1 MSSND
6 YYCALCGSTFSNY
19 HIAEKPH
26 SAGLRQAFRSSQAKK
41 QALNPARDE
50 GEGSVQESPTREVED
65 DVPVENDE
73 MYTYDPSII
82 SREDA
87 KWVYDLQ
94 CLGINTATEVP
105 MKGFVSNISHQS
117 TYGMIEVHDHDDE
130 DIFASDYFSAYH
142 DTTNSGK
149 KVYPFHPNCWDLFKI
164 AFEYYSTGEKPVS
177 AVYWFPS
184 LEAASNLDKALLFDV
199 MSRHGNNQLRR
210 LSGIDYGEPDPPNQ
224 ARWVARPGEELFL
237 ADPTRAREPNK
248 AMIAEK
254 WSSMPSINC
263 RPSTYPPQE
272 IQKIDPFSRL
282 PYELLSM
289 ILSELEASSLI
300 GLFSASPHVH
310 RVVSDIPLFWLEAM
324 RSSMPWFFEMQEFLD
339 TFSKDR
345 TIKSGADLDLNRLR
359 LLCLWANHITTP
371 RVGMTGTFMGIANRR
386 RIWGICRQ
394 LIDKYTS
401 IISVRRL

>member
-1 MSSND
+1 MSSTD

-50 GEGSVQESPTREVED
+50 GQGSVQASLTREDED
-65 DVPVENDE
+65 DIPIENDE

-94 CLGINTATEVP
+94 CLGINSATEVP
-105 MKGFVSNISHQS
+105 RKGFVSTISHQS
-117 TYGMIEVHDHDDE
+117 TYGMIKVHDHDDE
-130 DIFASDYFSAYH
+130 DIFAINYFTAYH

-164 AFEYYSTGEKPVS
+164 ALEYQLSGKKPLS
-177 AVYWFPS
+177 AVGSWFPL
-184 LEAASNLDKALLFDV
+184 LEATSNLDKALLFDV
-199 MSRHGNNQLRR
+199 MSRHGNNQVRR

-237 ADPTRAREPNK
+237 ADPTRAIEDNK
-248 AMIAEK
+248 AIIAEK
-254 WSSMPSINC
+254 WSSMLSIN
-263 RPSTYPPQE
+263 RRRSTSPPQE
-272 IQKIDPFSRL
+272 IQETDPFSRL

-289 ILSELEASSLI
+289 VLSELEASSLI

-324 RSSMPWFFEMQEFLD
+324 RSSMPWFFEIQEFLD
-339 TFSKDR
+339 TFSEGQ
-345 TIKSGADLDLNRLR
+345 TIKSGADPDFNRLR
-359 LLCLWANHITTP
+359 VLCLWANHITTP

-394 LIDKYTS
+394 LTDIYTK
-401 IISVRRL
+401 RLECE